1 MIDKKH
7 FDSLKLLETE
17 LQVEIWKRETGSRG
31 SQRVMIELIDE
42 MKEALG
48 HISKAIDILEWD
60 EK

>member
-1 MIDKKH
+1 MIGKKH

-17 LQVEIWKRETGSRG
+17 LQVEIWKHEKA
-31 SQRVMIELIDE
+31 VAPVVIIDE

-60 EK
+60 EE